1 MEKKTAKHLKTDTP
15 EYQTSL
21 SREYLVVKHNSIIQK
36 NKFQVAKNAG
46 NSLSLLEQ
54 KVLLYVISR
63 IKPNDEELKEQ
74 VFDIA
79 EFCRVCGIQAGGEN
93 YPYLKEVI
101 AKLKSRVMWL
111 VSEDSETTVSWI
123 DKATIYKKSGKVK
136 IRLDEDLKPYLL
148 MLSKNYT
155 AFPLHNIIK
164 MKTKYGIMLYELLK
178 SVANLGNYIEFSVDE
193 IKEHLDCVNYD
204 NFANFKKRVLLPALA
219 DVNTYTELKVEV
231 DYRKT
236 GRINTHLL
244 FTISNLNESTLS
256 ADIEEAHRRFY
267 NTEAEIYQL
276 SFFDS
281 LVNPGG
287 QNGNETE

>member
-1 MEKKTAKHLKTDTP
+1 MEKKAGKFLQSETP
-15 EYQTSL
+15 EYKTSE
-21 SREYLVVKHNSIIQK
+21 SREYLVVKHNAIIQK
-36 NKFQVAKNAG
+36 NKYQVAKNAG

-63 IKPNDEELKEQ
+63 IKPDDTELKEQ

-79 EFCRVCGIQAGGEN
+79 EFCRVCGIQPGGEN
-93 YPYLKEVI
+93 YPYLKDVI

-111 VSEDSETTVSWI
+111 VAEDSETTVSWI

-178 SVANLGNYIEFSVDE
+178 SVANLGKYIEFSVDE

-204 NFANFKKRVLLPALA
+204 NFANFKRRVLLPALA

-231 DYRKT
+231 DYKKT
-236 GRINTHLL
+236 GRVNTHLL
-244 FTISNLNESTLS
+244 FTISNLNQSQEP
-256 ADIEEAHRRFY
+256 ADIEEAHRRYY
-267 NTEAEIYQL
+267 NTDRELYQM

-281 LVNPGG
+281 LMIPGG
-287 QNGNETE
+287 QDNDTDE